1 MSSKPLRIGIFT
13 QLEHSIQREVV
24 RSFIGF
30 ASKTYGWNFHLPRP
44 LGAPWSFSAGNPLD
58 GVVAWPAA
66 EDLPFLRRFKVPVV
80 CLGSN
85 ILGEFPNVAFD
96 NKEAGRMAARHF
108 LSHGLRRFAVLSG
121 ELSLFCK
128 LRAQGFERTVRI
140 LPAECR
146 IFRVKKYPYSQ
157 AWWAKFASEFRRW
170 LGQTSQ
176 PVGVLADTD
185 LTGFLALPVLRQAG
199 LKIPEDV
206 ALLTIGSDSLL
217 CSTSSPAL
225 SSVVIPGTIM
235 GREAAQLLHVIL
247 TKKRTPITPVMIPP
261 SRIVER
267 GSSNLLHVDDELV
280 ARALKVITEHAGS
293 PFAVADLVKVI
304 PASRRSLEVR
314 FKKARGRTM
323 QKEIWRVHLEKA
335 KQLLVETHLSLPD
348 IADRSGFSCAQRLCE
363 VFRRELKESPS
374 SYRKRCQEVRF
385 S

>member
-1 MSSKPLRIGIFT
+1 MKSKPLRIGIFT

-30 ASKTYGWNFHLPRP
+30 ASKTYGWDFHLPRP
-44 LGAPWSFSAGNPLD
+44 LGAPWLSSIDNPLD
-58 GVVAWPAA
+58 GVVAWPAV
-66 EDLPFLRRFKVPVV
+66 EDLPFLRRLKVPVV

-96 NKEAGRMAARHF
+96 NEEAGRMAARHF

-121 ELSLFCK
+121 EPSLFCK
-128 LRAQGFERTVRI
+128 LRAQGFERVIRE

-146 IFRVKKYPYSQ
+146 IFQIQKYPYSQ
-157 AWWAKFASEFRRW
+157 TQWAKFASDFHRW
-170 LGQTSQ
+170 QRQTSQ

-206 ALLTIGSDSLL
+206 ALLTVGSDSLL

-235 GREAAQLLHVIL
+235 GQEAAQLLHAIL
-247 TKKRTPITPVMIPP
+247 TKRRIPSAPIMIPP

-267 GSSNLLHVDDELV
+267 GSSHLLHVDDELV
-280 ARALKVITEHAGS
+280 ARALKAINAHAGT
-293 PFAVADLVKVI
+293 PFAVADLVKII

-314 FKKARGRTM
+314 FKRALGRTM

-335 KQLLVETHLSLPD
+335 KQLLVETHLPLPD
-348 IADRSGFSCAQRLCE
+348 VADRSGFSDAQRLCE

-374 SYRKRCQEVRF
+374 AYRKRCQEIRF